1 MAQQTPDPILQ
12 APPRYTGQSTE
23 DYLNAL
29 NLWLT
34 SFDRHNNKEFHLLRG
49 SGLFLLGLPTS
60 GYGLRAGYVFSNGGV
75 LTIVA
80 VGDIWAGGF
89 AVEAAVGHVTVTVV

>member
-1 MAQQTPDPILQ
+1 MAQQTPDPILP
-12 APPRYTGQSTE
+12 APPRYTGQDTG
-23 DYLNAL
+23 DYLNAM

-49 SGLFLLGLPTS
+49 SGLFLQGLPTS
-60 GYGLRAGYVFSNGGV
+60 GYGLRAGYVFSRAGV

-80 VGDIWAGGF
+80 EGDIWAGGF
-89 AVEAAVGHVTVTVV
+89 AVGASVGTPTITIV